1 MGPLGVPELIII
13 FIVALLVFGP
23 RKLPELG
30 KSLGKGLSE
39 FRRASNELR
48 NTLEEEVRAAE
59 YEPPPPPPQGW
70 TSRLKLRLPILNRP
84 STPGMNRR
92 PRPPSEAEAGD
103 AVAEAVSVEQKAEA
117 PSQHSEADTSREP
130 ESGPAS
136 SPGLSSEPKPEPK
149 PDGH

>member
-30 KSLGKGLSE
+30 KSLGRGLSE

-59 YEPPPPPPQGW
+59 YEPPPPPPKTVEPVKAAPADPQPAVESSDEPLEN
-70 TSRLKLRLPILNRP
+70 TS
-84 STPGMNRR
+84 
-92 PRPPSEAEAGD
+92 AEAKPD
-103 AVAEAVSVEQKAEA
+103 AAPDPPETGARQDPEAS
-117 PSQHSEADTSREP
+117 S
-130 ESGPAS
+130 AS
-136 SPGLSSEPKPEPK
+136 SPGLSSEPKAEPK
-149 PDGH
+149 PDDH

>member
-30 KSLGKGLSE
+30 KSLGRGLSE

-59 YEPPPPPPQGW
+59 YEPPPPPPKLEKPVEAEPADPQPTVESGEEPAAK
-70 TSRLKLRLPILNRP
+70 TSSEAEGDDSVVEAGSAEARP
-84 STPGMNRR
+84 GTP
-92 PRPPSEAEAGD
+92 PPPSETD
-103 AVAEAVSVEQKAEA
+103 A
-117 PSQHSEADTSREP
+117 SQEP
-130 ESGPAS
+130 EAATAS
-136 SPGLSSEPKPEPK
+136 SPGLSPEPKSEPK